1 MTSAVPPQLTAR
13 KAVLSTPVNAGKTRH
28 ASITQS
34 SEAGSTVHLA
44 GSSHHRLTIARGNP
58 SLYHIPMYYSHHRR
72 IFDIFYVKNPSK
84 STPNPKNVKPD
95 TAIFYR
101 VSLYDKTGFDLW
113 LISGRTHICQIRVK

>member
-1 MTSAVPPQLTAR
+1 MS
-13 KAVLSTPVNAGKTRH
+13 
-28 ASITQS
+28 
-34 SEAGSTVHLA
+34 
-44 GSSHHRLTIARGNP
+44 
-58 SLYHIPMYYSHHRR
+58 YSHHRR

-113 LISGRTHICQIRVK
+113 LISGRTHTTPCFLSDPGKMIQTALEISPEISHQESALHQQLSRISFLSPLQPVRC